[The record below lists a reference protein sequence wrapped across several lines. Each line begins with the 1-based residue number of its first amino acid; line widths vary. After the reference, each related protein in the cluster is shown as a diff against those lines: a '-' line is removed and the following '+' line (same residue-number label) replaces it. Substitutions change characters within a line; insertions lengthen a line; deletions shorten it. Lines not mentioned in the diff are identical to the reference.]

1 MALNAATE
9 NISLDFFK
17 DRIVTIYA
25 KQYDKNSRYINVKCY
40 DRGKLYKVPSDCK
53 ANVKMVTPDNRAVFN
68 TATINSDGSI
78 TVELTESML
87 YSGGIAKAEIKLYN
101 VDKTQVLST
110 MNFQINIKKSV
121 YDDQRIIDSDEF
133 NALTQLYLQLQ
144 KEEKTWITNENNR
157 ISAENIRISNENT
170 RKSNETARV
179 NAENTRNSNEN
190 TRKTNENNRISA
202 ETARVNAEKNRVTAE
217 NNRVTEYNAM
227 MKNAEAKISEA
238 EKVNISSTSSTDSYV
253 VNITNRSGQT
263 SSSPNL
269 LNKISIGTVM
279 TGKPTDSAAA
289 SISGNFGS
297 QKLNLTLP
305 VGKTPAF
312 TVGTVTTGSAG
323 SKASATI
330 TGTNENPVLN
340 LTIPKGDTG
349 AVANISAAT
358 IPYSSASDTS
368 TIKTIVDNKSDKTHT
383 HPYAGSA
390 SAGGSANSAVKLD
403 TSTAGSATQP
413 VYFTGGKPVACTYT
427 LGKSVPS
434 NAVFTDTNTWRGIQD
449 NLISDSATDSLS
461 AKQGKAL
468 KTLVDTKHVVVNQ
481 SSEPTLLTGD
491 EWLLD
496 YE

>member
-53 ANVKMVTPDNRAVFN
+53 ANVKMITPDNRAVFN

-121 YDDQRIIDSDEF
+121 YDDQRIINSDEF
-133 NALTQLYLQLQ
+133 NALTKLYLQIQ

-170 RKSNETARV
+170 RKSNETNRV
-179 NAENTRNSNEN
+179 TAENTRNSNES
-190 TRKTNENNRISA
+190 TRKINENNRIAS
-202 ETARVNAEKNRVTAE
+202 ETARVNAEKNRATAE
-217 NNRVTEYNAM
+217 TNRVSEYSTM
-227 MKNAEAKISEA
+227 MKKAEAKISEA
-238 EKVNISSTSSTDSYV
+238 EKVNISSTTATDSYK
-253 VNITNRSGQT
+253 VNITNRLGQT

-269 LNKISIGTVM
+269 LNKISIGTVT
-279 TGKPTDSAAA
+279 TGKPTDNASAN
-289 SISGNFGS
+289 ISGNFGA

-305 VGKTPAF
+305 VGKTPILS
-312 TVGTVTTGSAG
+312 VGTVTTGSAG

-340 LTIPKGDTG
+340 LVIPKGDMG

-358 IPYSSASDTS
+358 IPYSSPSDIS
-368 TIKTIVDNKSDKTHT
+368 TIKSIVDNKSDKTHT
-383 HPYAGSA
+383 HSYAGST
-390 SAGGSANSAVKLD
+390 SVGGSANSAIKLD
-403 TSTAGSATQP
+403 TSAGSTTQP
-413 VYFTGGKPVACTYT
+413 IYFSGGKPVACTYT

-449 NLISDSATDSLS
+449 NLTSESTTDSLS

-468 KTLVDTKHVVVNQ
+468 KALVDAKHVVVNQ
-481 SSEPTLLTGD
+481 SSEPTLSTGD